1 MEELEMTL
9 MEGEETMDKQIE
21 AFKRELTTVRTG
33 RASSNILDTV
43 KVEYYGAET
52 PIKQLAAITVPES
65 NQLFI
70 KPFDKSII
78 KDIEKAIFASGL
90 GLTPQSDSTGI
101 RLVFPKMTEERR
113 RELTKIVLKYE
124 EQAKVQIRN
133 TRRDLNDA
141 IKKLDLPEDNEKGA
155 IEDVQKLTDK
165 MIKEIEDITEAKNK
179 ELMTI

>member
-9 MEGEETMDKQIE
+9 MEGEEAMDKHIA
-21 AFKRELTTVRTG
+21 AFERELTTVRTG
-33 RASSNILDTV
+33 RASGNILDNV

-52 PIKQLAAITVPES
+52 PIKQLAAITIPES
-65 NQLFI
+65 NQLYI

-113 RELTKIVLKYE
+113 KELTKVVLKYE

-133 TRRDLNDA
+133 TRSFNLLSLQIAAAVESITSKSLFKISLNVNSSNILA
-141 IKKLDLPEDNEKGA
+141 SGFFLGSLS
-155 IEDVQKLTDK
+155 
-165 MIKEIEDITEAKNK
+165 
-179 ELMTI
+179 

>member
-9 MEGEETMDKQIE
+9 MEGEEAMDKHIA
-21 AFKRELTTVRTG
+21 AFERELTTVRTG
-33 RASSNILDTV
+33 RASGNILDNV

-52 PIKQLAAITVPES
+52 PIKQLAAITIPES
-65 NQLFI
+65 NQLYI

-113 RELTKIVLKYE
+113 KELTKVVLKYE

-133 TRRDLNDA
+133 TRRDLNDS
-141 IKKLDLPEDNEKGA
+141 IKKLSLPEDSEKDA
-155 IEDVQKLTDK
+155 IDQVQELTDK
-165 MIKEIEDITEAKNK
+165 MIKQIEEITTAKNK

>member
-1 MEELEMTL
+1 M
-9 MEGEETMDKQIE
+9 
-21 AFKRELTTVRTG
+21 
-33 RASSNILDTV
+33 
-43 KVEYYGAET
+43 
-52 PIKQLAAITVPES
+52 
-65 NQLFI
+65 
-70 KPFDKSII
+70 
-78 KDIEKAIFASGL
+78 
-90 GLTPQSDSTGI
+90 TPQSDSTGI

-141 IKKLDLPEDNEKGA
+141 IKKLELPEDNEKGA